1 MTPFRLE
8 AAAIMKPLFRAIPAF
23 ARCYRTPRQR
33 WHDNLSPDE
42 RAEWEALGLEAAQKR
57 LERRGGETSE
67 RIYMA
72 IAKWAT
78 EERQRASRVPRRSF
92 WVACAALAVSITVG
106 AFTLWHW
113 RESERPKLVT
123 TDARLYIN
131 HAGNPPPELIQ
142 LFWRNGERAAFRGA
156 ATVFTVSEDGN
167 QHEKFGLSE
176 ITVDWQSTSTTLVPF
191 GSGYAQIPV
200 DMNKFLGMLLVC
212 VKYYDEENHSY
223 RQTFL
228 FRRGAPFNDHIL
240 TRLDEL
246 PSKADA
252 CKYVR

>member
-1 MTPFRLE
+1 M
-8 AAAIMKPLFRAIPAF
+8 
-23 ARCYRTPRQR
+23 PRQR
-33 WHDNLSPDE
+33 WHDDLSRDE
-42 RAEWEALGLEAAQKR
+42 RAEWEALGLEAAQKK
-57 LERRGGETSE
+57 LERRGGETPE
-67 RIYMA
+67 HIHMA

-78 EERQRASRVPRRSF
+78 EERLRASRVPRRSF

-113 RESERPKLVT
+113 RESERPKLVI

-131 HAGNPPPELIQ
+131 HAGSPPPELVQ
-142 LFWRNGERAAFRGA
+142 LSWRNGERAAFRGA

-167 QHEKFGLSE
+167 QHEKVGLRE
-176 ITVDWQSTSTTLVPF
+176 ITADLQSTSTTLVPF

-200 DMNKFLGMLLVC
+200 DMNKFLGMFLVC
-212 VKYYDEENHSY
+212 VKYYDEANHSY
-223 RQTFL
+223 RQTFR

-246 PSKADA
+246 PSKPDA
-252 CKYVR
+252 CKHMR